1 MDVDIG
7 KPKIDLRDQP
17 TETCDSCGG
26 MFFKEVVII
35 KRVSKLLTATPK
47 DTDVPFPTYMCEKC
61 GHVNNEFNPFAIEVE
76 DDK

>member
-1 MDVDIG
+1 DLDIT
-7 KPKIDLRDQP
+7 KPKIDLREQP
-17 TETCDSCGG
+17 TIVCENCQS

-35 KRVSKLLTATPK
+35 KRVSKLLTGSPK

>member
-1 MDVDIG
+1 MDLDIG

-17 TETCDSCGG
+17 TVTCYSCGS

>member
-1 MDVDIG
+1 MDLDIG

-17 TETCDSCGG
+17 TVTCDSCGS

-35 KRVSKLLTATPK
+35 KRVSKILTATPK
-47 DTDVPFPTYMCEKC
+47 DTDVPFPTYMCDKC